1 MKAALR
7 GFRWRAAAALV
18 WLAERIIPEPESK
31 AVAAAWQNAAK
42 EAARRPT
49 DLVTVRDVE

>member
-1 MKAALR
+1 MSEVLR
-7 GFRWRAAAALV
+7 GLRWRVAVALV

-49 DLVTVRDVE
+49 RKDQP